1 MSTLSPAAQAV
12 LDAVDEAIREWPP
25 SWEAALAAAIRTVA
39 MEVVLPKYQFADWEM
54 ADLIMTEIQAIAD
67 ELEDAQ

>member
-1 MSTLSPAAQAV
+1 
-12 LDAVDEAIREWPP
+12 
-25 SWEAALAAAIRTVA
+25 